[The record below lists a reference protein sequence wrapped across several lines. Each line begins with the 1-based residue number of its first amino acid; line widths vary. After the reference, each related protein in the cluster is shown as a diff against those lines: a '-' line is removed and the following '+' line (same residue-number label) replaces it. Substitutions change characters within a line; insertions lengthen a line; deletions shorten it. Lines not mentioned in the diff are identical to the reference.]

1 LERREMMEGAI
12 EDDTIK
18 ATLWGLPGV
27 HVRAEIAQ
35 AAKPRGVR
43 MCGAA
48 SLGYLDDVRRHIDAK
63 HLVAIS
69 GQLEAEVAVATADLN
84 DRLCRVGEYAFHEL
98 VGVERAQFDHRE
110 AAPLEQLA
118 RIEVRVG
125 DGISQVSDEVP
136 RKITHACS
144 PLS

>member
-1 LERREMMEGAI
+1 MMEGPI

-18 ATLWGLPGV
+18 ASLWGLPRV
-27 HVRAEIAQ
+27 HIRTEIAQ
-35 AAKPRGVR
+35 AAKPRGLR

-69 GQLEAEVAVATADLN
+69 GQLETEVAVATADLHN
-84 DRLCRVGEYAFHEL
+84 RMGRVGEHAFHEL
-98 VGVERAQFDHRE
+98 VGVERAQLDHRH

-118 RIEVRVG
+118 RIDVRVG
-125 DGISQVSDEVP
+125 DGMAQISDEVC
-136 RKITHACS
+136 RKSTHGSS

>member
-1 LERREMMEGAI
+1 MEGAI

-18 ATLWGLPGV
+18 TCCSCLPPV
-27 HVRAEIAQ
+27 HIRTEIAQ
-35 AAKPRGVR
+35 AAKPRGLR

-48 SLGYLDDVRRHIDAK
+48 SLGYLDGVRRHIDAK
-63 HLVAIS
+63 HLVALS
-69 GQLEAEVAVATADLN
+69 GQLETEVAVATADLQ
-84 DRLCRVGEYAFHEL
+84 DRLRQVRKHAFHEL
-98 VGVERAQFDHRE
+98 VGVERAQLDHRH

-125 DGISQVSDEVP
+125 DGISQVSGEVR
-136 RKITHACS
+136 RKITHAGS